1 MRDKKKVGITGFP
14 TTINLSCF
22 SVPRERKKEGRR
34 EGEGGKGREEKEGR
48 GREKEGEEEKRKRRR
63 EGEKERREGKREKGK
78 RERRVTSGVPKVFLP
93 EIDSFRTKKNRLFQ
107 ADS

>member
-1 MRDKKKVGITGFP
+1 
-14 TTINLSCF
+14 L
-22 SVPRERKKEGRR
+22 PRVSEIKEKR
-34 EGEGGKGREEKEGR
+34 EGEERGR
-48 GREKEGEEEKRKRRR
+48 GKER
-63 EGEKERREGKREKGK
+63 EGREGKREKGK